1 MPVNVSSSSSC
12 PGDVIII
19 LQLMLQHLMVL
30 QIIPLKPVFL
40 ALIHRYATMKSMQSL
55 STNQRLTA
63 DNFNAEDPQLAK
75 NRLVP
80 FSHMKLSKMANGNP
94 KLELIDT
101 EAISS
106 AVWTQ
111 TDYDNPSYTWLLR
124 YWGNR
129 ESQCEGFLTTPLLV

>member
-1 MPVNVSSSSSC
+1 M
-12 PGDVIII
+12 IITTAATTATAASDGSTDNTTK
-19 LQLMLQHLMVL
+19 
-30 QIIPLKPVFL
+30 KPVFL
-40 ALIHRYATMKSMQSL
+40 ALIHRYETVKSMQSL
-55 STNQRLTA
+55 TTNQRLTA
-63 DNFNAEDPQLAK
+63 DNYNVEDPQLAK
-75 NRLVP
+75 HRLVP

-111 TDYDNPSYTWLLR
+111 TDYDNPSYTWFLR